1 MEEKIKLFLEKE
13 TGHAI
18 SDDGLNLIEAG
29 IVDSFSM
36 MRLIG
41 FLEQE
46 FGVALNLE
54 ELSPENFNSIAGIA
68 EFIRKSPKKSL

>member
-1 MEEKIKLFLEKE
+1 MEETIKLFLKKE

-29 IVDSFSM
+29 IIDSFSM
-36 MRLIG
+36 MQLIG
-41 FLEQE
+41 FLEKE
-46 FGVALNLE
+46 FGITLNLE

-68 EFIRKSPKKSL
+68 EFVQKSLKKL